1 MRERKSEPD
10 VIKCRYTYTYIYIYI
25 HIYIY
30 IYIFVYIY
38 IYICIYTYI
47 HYIHTEILP
56 HAKDRTRTLG
66 QMLDDTVPVSE
77 QQLDQRDPPCEL
89 AGVHTDGEAVRIH
102 LHPIQKTMHL

>member
-10 VIKCRYTYTYIYIYI
+10 VIKCRYTYIYIYIYI
-25 HIYIY
+25 YYICKYTYIYIYIY
-30 IYIFVYIY
+30 IYIFFVNIHIY
-38 IYICIYTYI
+38 IYIYTYI

-89 AGVHTDGEAVRIH
+89 AGVHTDGEAV
-102 LHPIQKTMHL
+102 